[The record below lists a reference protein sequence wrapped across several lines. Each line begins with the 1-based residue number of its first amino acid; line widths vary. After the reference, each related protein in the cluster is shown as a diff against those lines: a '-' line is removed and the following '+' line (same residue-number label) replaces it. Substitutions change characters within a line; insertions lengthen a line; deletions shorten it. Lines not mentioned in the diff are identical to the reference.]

1 MWRSFLP
8 PWCTILKYEK
18 ACNDLQEAKLTNNR
32 TLIYSKR
39 TLANYYVKTYNI
51 TKRHFHGSSQTL
63 LNYNNIIK
71 ELRVNSTTKLQL
83 EIDKRTNYEENKAL
97 EKKKLKIQA
106 NIIENFIMNK
116 FPELQTDEIPTIKL
130 NLSNDDQIKINLE
143 LSQEI
148 IELTEEEKAAAKHK
162 AESFIRNHK
171 YITPINNK
179 EYNLNNDRYKKY
191 ITADFETVVFNN
203 RHYPFCIS
211 YTYLSKI
218 NKSNFKETSKTN
230 YIFSTQLKKDLSN
243 IQNLSDEMLLNF
255 WNNII
260 FITNRNFTKKE
271 HKMVYFHNLNKF
283 DGMFILRLISLLLD
297 DNESG
302 INSTDINITSRNNVI
317 YSIKVKD
324 ITFKNSLH
332 LIPGNL
338 NNLAKTFLN
347 EQRLEID
354 IKFTYDSIVN
364 QENDIIKYCIKD
376 SELLYGI
383 IRSFKENIIKLY
395 NFNPL
400 SKTTTSSLSFNIL
413 RKTAINNTVIE
424 NSSSNYNTHSFIE
437 SSYRGG
443 LSSVIK
449 PIPEEYNLTLI
460 DINSSYPYS
469 MTKDLPTGL
478 SMPLT
483 RKHLDTFNKNIP
495 RINKDKLSLFGFL
508 DVTLKV
514 KETRIIS
521 PLVIK
526 YDGKLTDVYGEIRI
540 TLFSKEMN
548 FIYKT
553 TVEK

>member
-1 MWRSFLP
+1 
-8 PWCTILKYEK
+8 
-18 ACNDLQEAKLTNNR
+18 
-32 TLIYSKR
+32 
-39 TLANYYVKTYNI
+39 
-51 TKRHFHGSSQTL
+51 
-63 LNYNNIIK
+63 
-71 ELRVNSTTKLQL
+71 
-83 EIDKRTNYEENKAL
+83 
-97 EKKKLKIQA
+97 
-106 NIIENFIMNK
+106 
-116 FPELQTDEIPTIKL
+116 
-130 NLSNDDQIKINLE
+130 
-143 LSQEI
+143 
-148 IELTEEEKAAAKHK
+148 
-162 AESFIRNHK
+162 
-171 YITPINNK
+171 
-179 EYNLNNDRYKKY
+179 
-191 ITADFETVVFNN
+191 
-203 RHYPFCIS
+203 
-211 YTYLSKI
+211 
-218 NKSNFKETSKTN
+218 
-230 YIFSTQLKKDLSN
+230 
-243 IQNLSDEMLLNF
+243 MLLNF

-297 DNESG
+297 DDESG

-338 NNLAKTFLN
+338 NNLAKTYLN

-449 PIPEEYNLTLI
+449 PISEEYNLTLI

-483 RKHLDTFNKNIP
+483 RKHLDTLNKNIP

-526 YDGKLTDVYGEIRI
+526 YDGKLTDVYGEARI
-540 TLFSKEMN
+540 TLFSKELN
-548 FIYKT
+548 FILNNGGEIIKIHQGNIYERSKFL
-553 TVEK
+553 